1 MYCPSCGVA
10 VAQGL
15 RFCNY
20 CGARLSSS
28 NPGAEPREV
37 KPETV
42 IGAMAFVFI
51 FGLFAIS
58 LLILLLSDGVHLG
71 PAQIMGFTAISLL
84 IMAALEAVF
93 ITLLFRRKRRP
104 KETDETNQLPQPI
117 TKELHAPPDRVVAEL
132 PDRSLA
138 EMPDRGFAGSVPSVT
153 EHTTRAFD
161 SVYGEQVKK

>member
-58 LLILLLSDGVHLG
+58 LLILLLTDAVHLG
-71 PAQIMGFTAISLL
+71 PAQIMGFSAFSLL
-84 IMAALEAVF
+84 IMLVLETVF
-93 ITLLFRRKRRP
+93 ITLLFRRKPRP
-104 KETDETNQLPQPI
+104 KETHESNQLQKPV
-117 TKELHAPPDRVVAEL
+117 TKELL
-132 PDRSLA
+132 G
-138 EMPDRGFAGSVPSVT
+138 MPDRGFAEQVPSVT

-161 SVYGEQVKK
+161 PVYSDRSKK